1 MRYTN
6 TIDLQF
12 TTKGVHRH
20 HITRYY
26 KMFGLPQQEVSEQ
39 EKRAHQEQTE
49 KTLKQAAY
57 VAAFLWVSPMIWHL
71 VKKQWK

>member
-1 MRYTN
+1 
-6 TIDLQF
+6 
-12 TTKGVHRH
+12 
-20 HITRYY
+20 
-26 KMFGLPQQEVSEQ
+26 MFGLPQQEVSEE
-39 EKRAHQEQTE
+39 EKRAHQEQAE